1 MKDNTEGSRQM
12 KKAGG
17 TDSVPYKFLTRL
29 DNRMPLRYRKLW
41 FQLTCPQGRIRII
54 VHSHTE
60 DAASCTA
67 EVYLDKKDSKPVS
80 ACTAACSRKEAEN
93 FLKAAENRAL
103 TGALIQAGFTRP
115 ERLTPVHAPKDPPLP
130 GPVSPASNQTID
142 RLPQPFSKKAEKGT
156 TSQKQE
162 KSIVIEKDTP
172 VQPAQPAPTVDEMT
186 DSFQTVGA
194 TDPIP
199 FPGSGKAS
207 AASAGAQPSGKTPE
221 QKAPRQA
228 EPRQKADPV
237 TGISDRAGEPEELLS
252 QAPDRKAEVPQPQA
266 IQMPYNSSTP
276 VEEIKKYMTLEDA
289 LHTYVEVGAC
299 KGMTLEKVGRERF
312 PFLRWYVYGYRGN
325 DNILRAAAQIVWDSF
340 QEENKAG

>member
-12 KKAGG
+12 KKTGG
-17 TDSVPYKFLTRL
+17 ADNVPYKFLARL

-54 VHSHTE
+54 VHSNTE

-67 EVYLDKKDSKPVS
+67 EVYLNKKDSNPVS

-93 FLKAAENRAL
+93 FLKAAENCAL

-115 ERLTPVHAPKDPPLP
+115 ERLTPVPTRQKPPQP
-130 GPVSPASNQTID
+130 EPVSPVGNQLPD
-142 RLPQPFSKKAEKGT
+142 RQPQLTSKKEGN
-156 TSQKQE
+156 SQNQE
-162 KSIVIEKDTP
+162 KPIHREKDMP
-172 VQPAQPAPTVDEMT
+172 DQPAPSTSATEKALPDAAI
-186 DSFQTVGA
+186 FQAVEPA
-194 TDPIP
+194 DPIP
-199 FPGSGKAS
+199 FPVSGKIPTAS
-207 AASAGAQPSGKTPE
+207 QPSREVPE
-221 QKAPRQA
+221 QKEAGQTEGQRAAAPVSPGSGRVGKPEA
-228 EPRQKADPV
+228 LIPPAAAK
-237 TGISDRAGEPEELLS
+237 EPEVS
-252 QAPDRKAEVPQPQA
+252 QPPTGQIA
-266 IQMPYNSSTP
+266 YTSSTP

-289 LHTYVEVGAC
+289 LHTHVEVGAC